1 MHYKKCIIFTIL
13 CSMLFSNITYANCD
27 NISIKENIIYKAQFE
42 NVKNIITSNLYKG
55 NKIHSLNTDD
65 LKNAFEESDVSFSE
79 EFDDYVDY
87 EDEEIFDEEEY
98 YEEDNEQD
106 FYEDEEDFENEYDDI
121 RDVINNYEEG
131 SLGTDSWLDST
142 LTNLKFADF
151 DTSLFQVQEMP
162 DCVSSINSQ
171 YLEMVAT
178 YEESGFGEK
187 KDLMKLESLNY
198 TKTALSLFEEKY
210 GDIDFTLEKAEIP
223 KSFDVNK
230 VIEDAKT
237 EREKTFSQVKSTG
250 VFNSVSNS
258 LNIESLISEV
268 NAGFTKKNTLDTS
281 SYTNFVDK
289 IKNDTSNSSSENN
302 DLKNLMKKINES
314 SDKIDEASY
323 NSIQNANLKTD
334 KFLSKNSV
342 KKGYKSDTY
351 QDIYDTCRN
360 MTTSKIDG
368 DININFKK
376 VVQKAEGLTDYS
388 CGSFSDD
395 GVTYILT
402 FKKGSNVKTIKLSK
416 NAKALSAYKSALA
429 SLSKGDNLTTLIN
442 NAYMKNDVASSE
454 LTGDYS
460 LYEND
465 NNTKLCNDALDS
477 IGMILYQC
485 TSGYSSFS
493 TGSLKEIYDAES
505 RLKSLNGRKIIKN
518 DNSTCEYTYAELS
531 KCLIAYF
538 KNQKYSGNRFSFSY
552 NGGKIV
558 FSGQKDIT
566 FSNTELN
573 SFISKISSFVTAN
586 PVNWND
592 LKSQETI
599 KEKMFDEIVTSV
611 VNSNSLS

>member
-27 NISIKENIIYKAQFE
+27 NISIKENIIPKAQFE
-42 NVKNIITSNLYKG
+42 KVKNIITSNLYKG

-65 LKNAFEESDVSFSE
+65 LKNAFEDSDVSFSE

-342 KKGYKSDTY
+342 NEGYKSDTY

-599 KEKMFDEIVTSV
+599 KEKMYDEIVTSV
-611 VNSNSLS
+611 VNSNTLS